1 MSDALTREKR
11 PYIWLEEYLEDPE
24 ILKPPTHVVPRIV
37 WVNRLTMLA
46 AREKGGKS
54 TLAGA
59 VAAAVSS
66 GSPFL
71 GQDCLAGNVLVVSLE
86 EHPQEFVQRLMRFG
100 ADPKKVAIVQGG
112 SQNIVAE
119 IRAAAEE
126 VNPVLIIW
134 DTLGAFARYV
144 AGKDLEPNDS
154 QGWTRVMQEILDI
167 TRDFGA
173 SLLLHHSNK
182 ADGRYRDSTAIGAN
196 VDVIIEMF
204 GEGSETRTL
213 KTVARF
219 PTDEFRIKLEDDG
232 FRMIESEK
240 EFEARVLR
248 FIGLNPRC
256 GMRELADGVQGKTSD
271 VSRIRDKLL
280 KAGKIANVGT
290 HAKHEYMATGR

>member
-1 MSDALTREKR
+1 MSEKR
-11 PYIWLEEYLEDPE
+11 SYIWLEEYLEDPE
-24 ILKPPTHVVPRIV
+24 ILKPPTHVVPRLV

-66 GSPFL
+66 GRKFL
-71 GQDCLAGNVLVVSLE
+71 GDDCLAGNVLIVSLE
-86 EHPQEFVQRLMRFG
+86 EHPQEFVQRLMKFG

-112 SQNIVAE
+112 SQNLVKE
-119 IRAAAEE
+119 IRDAAEE
-126 VNPVLIIW
+126 VKPSLIVW

-154 QGWTRVMQEILDI
+154 QGWTKVMQEILDI

-196 VDVIIEMF
+196 VDVIVEMF
-204 GEGSETRTL
+204 GERDEPRTL
-213 KTVARF
+213 KTIARF
-219 PTDEFRIKLEDDG
+219 PTDEVRIKLENDE
-232 FRMIESEK
+232 FRIVESAK
-240 EFEARVLR
+240 EFEERVLR
-248 FIGLNPRC
+248 FIALNPRC
-256 GMRELADGVQGKTSD
+256 GMRELADGVQGKTAD
-271 VSRIRDKLL
+271 VAKVRDKLV
-280 KAGKIANVGT
+280 KAGKITNVGT
-290 HAKHEYMATGR
+290 HAKHEYMAVGG